1 MIISSY
7 FVFAFSSLLV
17 LFVENV
23 IIISLTSIVLLT
35 MSSKSFLIKD
45 ILSENGDDSSSSSS
59 SSTTSGD
66 DESSLDHKEIFLQ
79 KPIDLRRFFK
89 HPLYPIP
96 LRPSSLLLGK
106 PTSSTSSSLRHTHRL
121 DKDSKNSPL
130 DALFEMTKK
139 TFDKSNPSKSYTLN
153 STLSRAHTHERFL
166 FSSYLIHLVFYGRLT
181 IF

>member
-45 ILSENGDDSSSSSS
+45 ILSENGDDSSSSSSS

-153 STLSRAHTHERFL
+153 STLSRAHTHTNGS
-166 FSSYLIHLVFYGRLT
+166 FSLLI
-181 IF
+181 